1 MLVLALDVGTSSA
14 RARVFGADG
23 RPRPDAEGQV
33 RYTLRTTADGAA
45 VLDAEAL
52 LDAVAQAIDECLAG
66 CGAGATEIAAV
77 GASVFWH
84 SLLAL
89 DRAGRPLTPVITW
102 ADTRAAA
109 AADALRRAHDERRV
123 HARTGAPLHPTFF
136 PAKLLWLRESHPDVF
151 ARAATWCGFGEYLH
165 ARLTGRLVGS
175 LSMASGTGLLDQT
188 RGAWDAD
195 MLAAAGIGVAHLPP
209 IDDAPAPGLV
219 APYDARWPALARV
232 PWHPAHGDG
241 ACSNVGSDCR
251 GPDRIALNVGTSAAL
266 RVVRLEATGRP
277 HPPTPAGLWR
287 YRLDADR
294 ALVGG
299 ATSEGGNVLAW
310 CRQHLALP
318 EDGDALEAAL
328 AAVAPDGHGLTAL
341 PFLAGERSPGWRPDA
356 RAAVAGVSLAT
367 TAAEITR
374 ALLEAV
380 ALRLADIY
388 DRLRPLAAD
397 DHVVVASGGA
407 LAHSPVWAQIVT
419 DALGVP
425 VALDDD
431 VEASARG
438 AALLALE
445 ALGAPVPAAPPP
457 LQVLRPEPERH
468 ARYRA
473 ARERQRRLY
482 DNVVG
487 FIHS

>member
-1 MLVLALDVGTSSA
+1 
-14 RARVFGADG
+14 
-23 RPRPDAEGQV
+23 
-33 RYTLRTTADGAA
+33 
-45 VLDAEAL
+45 
-52 LDAVAQAIDECLAG
+52 
-66 CGAGATEIAAV
+66 
-77 GASVFWH
+77 
-84 SLLAL
+84 
-89 DRAGRPLTPVITW
+89 
-102 ADTRAAA
+102 
-109 AADALRRAHDERRV
+109 
-123 HARTGAPLHPTFF
+123 
-136 PAKLLWLRESHPDVF
+136 
-151 ARAATWCGFGEYLH
+151 
-165 ARLTGRLVGS
+165 
-175 LSMASGTGLLDQT
+175 MASGTGLLDQT

-195 MLAAAGIGVAHLPP
+195 MLAATGIAVAHLPP

-310 CRQHLALP
+310 CRRHLALP

-328 AAVAPDGHGLTAL
+328 DAVAPDGHGLTAL
-341 PFLAGERSPGWRPDA
+341 PFLAGERSPGWRPEA

-374 ALLEAV
+374 ALLEGV

-407 LAHSPVWAQIVT
+407 LSHSPVWAQIVT
-419 DALGVP
+419 DALGVS

-445 ALGAPVPAAPPP
+445 ALGAPVPVAPPP
-457 LQVLRPEPERH
+457 LRVLRPAPERH